1 MLYLVGTPIGN
12 MADMSPRAVETL
24 KLSDVILCEDTRVT
38 GILLNNLGIE
48 GKKLISYHEHN
59 KASRKDMVTDLLSKE
74 LNVVQVSDA
83 GMPVIS
89 DPGEDLVTIAA
100 ENGFEVTCIP
110 GPTAAMT
117 AAAISGIDAR
127 FIHFEGFLPS
137 AGAARTDRLS
147 TLAKSE
153 DTLILYEAPHRIV
166 KLCED
171 LEKAGFA
178 GRKISF
184 CRELTKR
191 YEEVIRLNTEEAKD
205 YFEKNPP
212 KGEFVVVIE
221 GYTKEKGS
229 SSVITEEKTEEL
241 KDHLIKSG
249 LSMKDVAKALSI
261 ATGRGKNEIYKEL
274 LSDNNN

>member
-12 MADMSPRAVETL
+12 MADMSPRAIETL
-24 KLSDVILCEDTRVT
+24 RSADVILCEDTRVT

-59 KASRKDMVTDLLSKE
+59 KASRKDMVTELLSKD

-117 AAAISGIDAR
+117 AAALSGIDAR
-127 FIHFEGFLPS
+127 SIHFEGFLPS
-137 AGAARTDRLS
+137 AGSARTDRLAAMS
-147 TLAKSE
+147 KSE
-153 DTLILYEAPHRIV
+153 DTLILYEAPHRRV
-166 KLCED
+166 KLGED
-171 LEKAGFA
+171 LVKTGFA
-178 GRKISF
+178 GRKVAF

-191 YEEVIRLNTEEAKD
+191 YEEVIRLNTEDAKD

-221 GYTKEKGS
+221 GNSASAGS
-229 SSVITEEKTEEL
+229 ESVITEEKTEEL
-241 KDHLIKSG
+241 KEYLIKSG
-249 LSMKDVAKALSI
+249 LSIKDVAKALSI

-274 LSDNNN
+274 LDADR

>member
-12 MADMSPRAVETL
+12 MADMSPRAIDTL
-24 KLSDVILCEDTRVT
+24 RSADVILCEDTRVT

-59 KASRKDMVTDLLSKE
+59 KASRKDMVTDLLSQGQ
-74 LNVVQVSDA
+74 NVVQVSDA

-117 AAAISGIDAR
+117 AAALSGIDAR
-127 FIHFEGFLPS
+127 YIHFEGFLPS
-137 AGAARTDRLS
+137 SGSARTERLAA
-147 TLAKSE
+147 LAKSE
-153 DTLILYEAPHRIV
+153 DSLILYEAPHRIV

-171 LEKAGFA
+171 LDKAGFA
-178 GRKISF
+178 GRRVAF

-191 YEEVIRLNTEEAKD
+191 YEEVIRLNAEEAKD

-221 GYTKEKGS
+221 GNKALTGS
-229 SSVITEEKTEEL
+229 DSVITEEIAEAL
-241 KDHLIKSG
+241 KEHLIKSG
-249 LSMKDVAKALSI
+249 MSMKDVAKALSI

-274 LSDNNN
+274 LDSER

>member
-1 MLYLVGTPIGN
+1 MGDI
-12 MADMSPRAVETL
+12 SPRAVEV
-24 KLSDVILCEDTRVT
+24 LSSADVILCEDTRVT
-38 GILLNNLGIE
+38 GILLSNLGIS

-59 KASRKDMVTDLLSKE
+59 KASRKDMVIDLLSQD

-89 DPGEDLVTIAA
+89 DPGEDLVRIASDA
-100 ENGFEVTCIP
+100 GYEVTCIP

-117 AAAISGIDAR
+117 AAALSGLDAR
-127 FIHFEGFLPS
+127 YIHFEGFLPS

-153 DTLILYEAPHRIV
+153 DTIILYEAPHRIV

-171 LEKAGFA
+171 LGKTGFA

-184 CRELTKR
+184 CRELTKK
-191 YEEVIRLNTEEAKD
+191 YEEVIRLNTEDAKD

-221 GYTKEKGS
+221 GKTASKETDGI
-229 SSVITEEKTEEL
+229 ITEEKTEEL
-241 KDHLIKSG
+241 KNHLINSG

-261 ATGRGKNEIYKEL
+261 VTGRSKNDIYKDL
-274 LSDNNN
+274 IGR

>member
-1 MLYLVGTPIGN
+1 
-12 MADMSPRAVETL
+12 MSPRAIDTL
-24 KLSDVILCEDTRVT
+24 RSADVILCEDTRVT

-59 KASRKDMVTDLLSKE
+59 KASRKDMVTDLLSQGQ
-74 LNVVQVSDA
+74 NVVQVSDA

-117 AAAISGIDAR
+117 AAALSGIDAR
-127 FIHFEGFLPS
+127 SIHFEGFLPS
-137 AGAARTDRLS
+137 AGSARTDRLAALS
-147 TLAKSE
+147 KSE

-171 LEKAGFA
+171 LVKTGFA
-178 GRKISF
+178 GRKVAF

-191 YEEVIRLNTEEAKD
+191 YEEVIRLNTEDAKD

-221 GYTKEKGS
+221 GNNPIAAS
-229 SSVITEEKTEEL
+229 DSIITEEKTEEL
-241 KDHLIKSG
+241 KQYLIKSG
-249 LSMKDVAKALSI
+249 MSVKDVAKALSI

-274 LSDNNN
+274 LDTDR

>member
-1 MLYLVGTPIGN
+1 
-12 MADMSPRAVETL
+12 MADMSPRAIETL
-24 KLSDVILCEDTRVT
+24 KSADVILCEDTRVT
-38 GILLNNLGIE
+38 GILLNYLGIE
-48 GKKLISYHEHN
+48 GKRLISYHEHN
-59 KASRKDMVTDLLSKE
+59 KASRKDMVIELLSQG

-89 DPGEDLVTIAA
+89 DPGEDLVNIAA

-127 FIHFEGFLPS
+127 YIHFEGFLPS
-137 AGAARTDRLS
+137 AGSARTDRLKG
-147 TLAKSE
+147 LAKSE

-171 LEKAGFA
+171 LVKTGFA
-178 GRKISF
+178 GRKVAF

-191 YEEVIRLNTEEAKD
+191 YEEVIRLNTEDAKD

-221 GYTKEKGS
+221 GNSASAGS
-229 SSVITEEKTEEL
+229 ESVITEEKTEEL
-241 KDHLIKSG
+241 KEYLIKSG
-249 LSMKDVAKALSI
+249 LSIKDVAKALSI

-274 LSDNNN
+274 LDREG

>member
-12 MADMSPRAVETL
+12 MADMSPRAIDTL
-24 KLSDVILCEDTRVT
+24 RSADVILCEDTRVT

-59 KASRKDMVTDLLSKE
+59 KASRKDMVTDLLSQGQ
-74 LNVVQVSDA
+74 NVVQVSDA

-117 AAAISGIDAR
+117 AAALSGIDAR
-127 FIHFEGFLPS
+127 SIHFEGFLPS
-137 AGAARTDRLS
+137 AGSARTDRLAALS
-147 TLAKSE
+147 KSE

-171 LEKAGFA
+171 LVKTGFA
-178 GRKISF
+178 GRKVAF

-191 YEEVIRLNTEEAKD
+191 YEEVIRLNTEDAKD

-221 GYTKEKGS
+221 GNSASAGS
-229 SSVITEEKTEEL
+229 ESVITEEKTEEL
-241 KDHLIKSG
+241 KEYLIKSG
-249 LSMKDVAKALSI
+249 LSIKDVAKALSI

-274 LSDNNN
+274 LDTDR

>member
-12 MADMSPRAVETL
+12 MADMSPRAVDTL
-24 KLSDVILCEDTRVT
+24 KSADVILCEDTRVT

-59 KASRKDMVTDLLSKE
+59 KASRKDMVLGLLSQD

-89 DPGEDLVTIAA
+89 DPGEDLVSLAY
-100 ENGFEVTCIP
+100 EKGYEVTCIP

-117 AAAISGIDAR
+117 AAALSGIGAR
-127 FIHFEGFLPS
+127 YIHFEGFLPS

-147 TLAKSE
+147 ELAKSE

-171 LEKAGFA
+171 LVKAGFE
-178 GRKISF
+178 GRKVSF
-184 CRELTKR
+184 LRELTKK
-191 YEEVIRLNTEEAKD
+191 YEEVIRLKTDDAKD

-221 GYTKEKGS
+221 GKTASEGAD
-229 SSVITEEKTEEL
+229 SVITEEKTEEL
-241 KDHLIKSG
+241 KKHLIKSG
-249 LSMKDVAKALSI
+249 LSMKDVAKALAI

-274 LSDNNN
+274 LDSER